1 MISFGAGIAERWLA
15 VSVSELE
22 IAVFLVMVKGTTGKL
37 TVGQTVVVASMG
49 KFPPCS
55 EKNYTNQNDQPHQEM
70 NTTNQENE
78 QYVTNLPIQ
87 PRKLHAQKPPEAFW
101 KEQACMEHIPRTIP
115 RRIRSVKD

>member
-15 VSVSELE
+15 VNVSELE

-49 KFPPCS
+49 KFPPYS
-55 EKNYTNQNDQPHQEM
+55 EKNYTKQNDQPHQEM

-78 QYVTNLPIQ
+78 LMTYENYKPNNPQLKKKTPIFKQ
-87 PRKLHAQKPPEAFW
+87 SKHDYTIRSEWSAEAF
-101 KEQACMEHIPRTIP
+101 EF
-115 RRIRSVKD
+115 